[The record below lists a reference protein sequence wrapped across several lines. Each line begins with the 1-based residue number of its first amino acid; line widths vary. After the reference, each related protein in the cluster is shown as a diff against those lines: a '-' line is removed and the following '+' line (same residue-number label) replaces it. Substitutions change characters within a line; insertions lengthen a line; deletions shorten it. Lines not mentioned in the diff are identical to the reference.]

1 MYKFP
6 KIKFILGSWSNEFWG
21 YKKEHGKKFSN
32 KNKFDKKKHS
42 HDVRNEFCL
51 QVETVLS
58 SGFVEAMYLNRPII
72 LLFDANKARV
82 EKDVLHYLKILEKEK
97 ICFYDYSEAAKF
109 INNIYN
115 NNNLNLWWNSDN
127 LQNVRKLFCEKY
139 CRHSKNPIN
148 DFKKSLI
155 FNE

>member
-1 MYKFP
+1 MSKEYEKN
-6 KIKFILGSWSNEFWG
+6 LLNEFSNNAII
-21 YKKEHGKKFSN
+21 FS
-32 KNKFDKKKHS
+32 KNYTWEDYVIEL
-42 HDVRNEFCL
+42 D
-51 QVETVLS
+51 
-58 SGFVEAMYLNRPII
+58 
-72 LLFDANKARV
+72 LLI
-82 EKDVLHYLKILEKEK
+82 E
-97 ICFYDYSEAAKF
+97 KF

>member
-1 MYKFP
+1 MVCI
-6 KIKFILGSWSNEFWG
+6 IKVIMNTPVT
-21 YKKEHGKKFSN
+21 KESL
-32 KNKFDKKKHS
+32 
-42 HDVRNEFCL
+42 R
-51 QVETVLS
+51 
-58 SGFVEAMYLNRPII
+58 
-72 LLFDANKARV
+72 
-82 EKDVLHYLKILEKEK
+82 KEK

-148 DFKKSLI
+148 DLKKSFI

>member
-1 MYKFP
+1 MSFDFKFNVLA
-6 KIKFILGSWSNEFWG
+6 ILAWNI
-21 YKKEHGKKFSN
+21 FSN
-32 KNKFDKKKHS
+32 
-42 HDVRNEFCL
+42 
-51 QVETVLS
+51 
-58 SGFVEAMYLNRPII
+58 
-72 LLFDANKARV
+72 
-82 EKDVLHYLKILEKEK
+82 KEK

-148 DFKKSLI
+148 DLKKSLI

>member
-1 MYKFP
+1 MSVLDTVGITSIIPF
-6 KIKFILGSWSNEFWG
+6 
-21 YKKEHGKKFSN
+21 FS
-32 KNKFDKKKHS
+32 
-42 HDVRNEFCL
+42 L
-51 QVETVLS
+51 
-58 SGFVEAMYLNRPII
+58 A
-72 LLFDANKARV
+72 
-82 EKDVLHYLKILEKEK
+82 
-97 ICFYDYSEAAKF
+97 SEP
-109 INNIYN
+109 NNIYN